1 MFFDFSNLRA
11 FGFGVGVLLFIGIF
25 IELRRHRTRRVSPA
39 PVIVFSL
46 VLMAVALNPGFV
58 DAPARFLGFEGIP
71 RGRLLALLLVSALLV
86 WPVAMRNRS
95 KISQLHTDLL
105 ATIRQFAL
113 LNFRSTYGQSIDAGA
128 IWVVIP
134 VFNEVQNIPSVVREL
149 PAVVGDAPVIVL
161 IVDDGS
167 SDQSSAVATQ
177 EGARVARLPLNCG
190 GGVALHVGFE
200 LAVSFDAR
208 LVVTMDGDGQHD
220 PHQVKDLVEPILSG
234 EADFVIGSRILG
246 VNNSPNRT
254 RAVGIRVFSRLINLL
269 TGTRITDCSSGFRAI
284 SLDVLT
290 AVKLI
295 EPQYHTPELIIATV
309 KRNMNLVKVPIQI
322 RPRLSGESKKGAN
335 LKYGFMFAR
344 SIVRAWLR

>member
-1 MFFDFSNLRA
+1 M
-11 FGFGVGVLLFIGIF
+11 
-25 IELRRHRTRRVSPA
+25 
-39 PVIVFSL
+39 
-46 VLMAVALNPGFV
+46 
-58 DAPARFLGFEGIP
+58 
-71 RGRLLALLLVSALLV
+71 
-86 WPVAMRNRS
+86 
-95 KISQLHTDLL
+95 
-105 ATIRQFAL
+105 
-113 LNFRSTYGQSIDAGA
+113 
-128 IWVVIP
+128 
-134 VFNEVQNIPSVVREL
+134 VREL

-309 KRNMNLVKVPIQI
+309 KRNMNLVEVPIQI